1 MPATHLDGLSHS
13 YGRTIARATQS
24 SVCGEG
30 DPGFWQCP
38 AREEGG
44 EDRDRRREGGREG
57 GGSERARQSVRE
69 RRKESERGDPSPSL
83 SFFLAGLRG
92 YRSTFVKAQ
101 RCVMLRA
108 NISAEW
114 PSSPLWS
121 VGSAPFSSR

>member
-1 MPATHLDGLSHS
+1 MVSVTATVARSHEPHRAACA
-13 YGRTIARATQS
+13 GRGTPGSGSALRGRK
-24 SVCGEG
+24 GEKT
-30 DPGFWQCP
+30 
-38 AREEGG
+38 ETGG
-44 EDRDRRREGGREG
+44 EREGGRG

-108 NISAEW
+108 NVSAEW